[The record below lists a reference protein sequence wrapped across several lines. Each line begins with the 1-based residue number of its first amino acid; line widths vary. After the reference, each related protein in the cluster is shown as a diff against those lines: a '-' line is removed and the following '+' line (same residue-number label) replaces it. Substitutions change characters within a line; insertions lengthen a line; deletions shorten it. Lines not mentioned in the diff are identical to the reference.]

1 VREVYARTTGE
12 APALMLS
19 GLSVCL
25 AEVRATVYLSLK
37 MLLFTT
43 IMPLRSILSI
53 ITYALCAYP
62 LVVGSI
68 DPSHDLH
75 SSFVIIKFGGVISMS
90 SAGFVELKWVFY
102 LALDA
107 SNADV
112 EASETFA
119 RASSL
124 HGLVHVDV
132 TPQHVH

>member
-1 VREVYARTTGE
+1 MN
-12 APALMLS
+12 LW
-19 GLSVCL
+19 
-25 AEVRATVYLSLK
+25 TVLR
-37 MLLFTT
+37 MLLFTRQSCPCD
-43 IMPLRSILSI
+43 PLSPSSPTL
-53 ITYALCAYP
+53 ALCAYP